1 MAEESSAESEKAM
14 SNALYQDNRT
24 APIVKKERKATTPS
38 ARTLAPGTYRPR
50 FYEDVPW
57 RLKYRVQ
64 RSLFTIWGPPQL
76 NPHNDPLALLAR
88 RREERYAG
96 RTR

>member
-1 MAEESSAESEKAM
+1 MANDADEHGK

-24 APIVKKERKATTPS
+24 APIVKKEPKAAVIS
-38 ARTLAPGTYRPR
+38 ARQLAPGTYQPR
-50 FYEDVPW
+50 WYEDIPW
-57 RLKYRVQ
+57 RISYRIKRGV
-64 RSLFTIWGPPQL
+64 FTIWGPPQL

-96 RTR
+96 RNR

>member
-1 MAEESSAESEKAM
+1 MPEESSQESEKPM

-24 APIVKKERKATTPS
+24 APIVKKERKATTVS

-50 FYEDVPW
+50 FFEDVPW
-57 RLKYRVQ
+57 RIKYRAQ

>member
-1 MAEESSAESEKAM
+1 MQCHQILHPDPQPADDGVG
-14 SNALYQDNRT
+14 NL
-24 APIVKKERKATTPS
+24 
-38 ARTLAPGTYRPR
+38 L
-50 FYEDVPW
+50 
-57 RLKYRVQ
+57 RLGAQ
-64 RSLFTIWGPPQL
+64 GAWGPPQL

>member
-1 MAEESSAESEKAM
+1 MAEESSDEGEKPM

-24 APIVKKERKATTPS
+24 APIMKKDRKPTTVSP
-38 ARTLAPGTYRPR
+38 RTLAPGTYKPR
-50 FYEDVPW
+50 FFEDIPW
-57 RLKYRVQ
+57 RMKYRAQ